1 MSKFE
6 IPTESAL
13 KCALHNARHGDFLRE
28 VADALENDLSVI
40 FRGRSMSVQIELPE
54 GGSSVWMLEELFSAP
69 PSSPNADVTYEF
81 MKEVD
86 EEG

>member
-13 KCALHNARHGDFLRE
+13 RCALHNADDDFLRE
-28 VADALENDLSVI
+28 VADALENNLSVI

-54 GGSSVWMLEELFSAP
+54 GGSSVWRLAELFSAP
-69 PSSPNADVTYEF
+69 PSDPAAAVTYSF
-81 MKEVD
+81 IKEVR
-86 EEG
+86 EE